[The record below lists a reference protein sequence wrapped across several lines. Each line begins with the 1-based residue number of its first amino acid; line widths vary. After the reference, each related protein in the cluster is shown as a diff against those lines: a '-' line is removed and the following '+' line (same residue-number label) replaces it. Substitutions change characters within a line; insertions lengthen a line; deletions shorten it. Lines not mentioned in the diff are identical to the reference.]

1 MKLIFVEEL
10 KTFLFTNFLPF
21 SGCDHCRHCHIQ
33 CDVHTNAPLPV
44 VTGSPITTSKPHSS
58 TCDIVAI
65 FDAVARNQFV
75 ENVNATTCLNGKGRH
90 GNDALVM
97 TLCNAPESARW
108 IEGEQHVRTVDTV
121 VSIALVLLSSGTCS
135 HSAKPYIPIFYHLGN
150 VRRAVFPSGM
160 RYNPS
165 GEASESNANRQ
176 NTRADMELNLQ
187 NVFNMSDFISSTKLN
202 KRKSNVIN
210 LFNIVDLILNTL

>member
-21 SGCDHCRHCHIQ
+21 SGCEHCRHCHIQ

-108 IEGEQHVRTVDTV
+108 IEGEQ
-121 VSIALVLLSSGTCS
+121 VLFRDGTCS
-135 HSAKPYIPIFYHLGN
+135 ESAKPYTPIFYHQDN
-150 VRRAVFPSGM
+150 VRLAGILISCSGSEI
-160 RYNPS
+160 RYFYQKCDTTPVVYVN
-165 GEASESNANRQ
+165 SNGIERVHVL
-176 NTRADMELNLQ
+176 TW
-187 NVFNMSDFISSTKLN
+187 T
-202 KRKSNVIN
+202 
-210 LFNIVDLILNTL
+210 

>member
-1 MKLIFVEEL
+1 MPFDVNTNISIGFNSFTVTMRKFVLLALLYVIHVKEADL
-10 KTFLFTNFLPF
+10 FFLDCSKGSDKWRTCYHCQCNHHHY
-21 SGCDHCRHCHIQ
+21 SSKECNHCRLCDIQ

-108 IEGEQHVRTVDTV
+108 IEGEQ
-121 VSIALVLLSSGTCS
+121 VLFRDGTCS
-135 HSAKPYIPIFYHLGN
+135 ESAKPYTPIFYHQNN
-150 VRRAVFPSGM
+150 VRLAGILISCSG
-160 RYNPS
+160 
-165 GEASESNANRQ
+165 SEIRVGYYIV
-176 NTRADMELNLQ
+176 TQ
-187 NVFNMSDFISSTKLN
+187 NVIFNS
-202 KRKSNVIN
+202 
-210 LFNIVDLILNTL
+210 